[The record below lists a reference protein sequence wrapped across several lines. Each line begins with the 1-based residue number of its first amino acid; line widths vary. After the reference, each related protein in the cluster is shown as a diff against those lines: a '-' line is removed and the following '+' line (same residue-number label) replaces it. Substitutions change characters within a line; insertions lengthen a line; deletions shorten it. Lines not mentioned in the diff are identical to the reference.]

1 MGFSTSI
8 STANRTLTGFSIGPT
23 RPGSLFV
30 PFADTT
36 SGTETYGSGRYLDLA
51 IEPEGSVVLDFN
63 LTYHRYYAY
72 SRAYSCP

>member
-1 MGFSTSI
+1 
-8 STANRTLTGFSIGPT
+8 
-23 RPGSLFV
+23 LFV
-30 PFADTT
+30 PFADTRHRDLR
-36 SGTETYGSGRYLDLA
+36 ERPYLDLA